1 MKKISIVVIVFL
13 FMASFIFAADRG
25 TPKEAQ
31 AMVKKAVA
39 FLKES
44 GKDKAF
50 AEFSNPKGKFVNK
63 DLYIW
68 VLDAK
73 KNGLVYVHEANPKLV
88 GQEMIDLKD
97 ADGKPFIKE
106 IVSGAA
112 SKGSGWVDYKW
123 THPVSKKVEA
133 KTTYF
138 EKVGD
143 FIILCGAYK

>member
-1 MKKISIVVIVFL
+1 MKKISIVVIVFMFL
-13 FMASFIFAADRG
+13 TSFAFAADRG
-25 TPKEAQ
+25 TQKEAQ

-39 FLKES
+39 FLKAN
-44 GKDKAF
+44 GKDNAF
-50 AEFSNPKGKFVNK
+50 AEFSNSKGKFVDK

-73 KNGLVYVHEANPKLV
+73 KKGLVLVHEANAKLV
-88 GQEMIDLKD
+88 GQDMIDLKD

-106 IVSGAA
+106 IISGAE

-143 FIILCGAYK
+143 FIVLCGAYK